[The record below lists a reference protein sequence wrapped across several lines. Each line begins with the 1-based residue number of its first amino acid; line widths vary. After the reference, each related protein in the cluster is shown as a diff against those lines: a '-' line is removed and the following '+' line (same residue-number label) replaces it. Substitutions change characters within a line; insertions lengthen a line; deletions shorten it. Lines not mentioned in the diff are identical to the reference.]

1 MLKLAFRISPA
12 LLLVVLLVMVL
23 ASVSL
28 APALVVAQ
36 NPPPPYDPRPLCSD
50 RTGATSPI
58 VRYDIPFG
66 TVTSGGVY
74 CRVLVQNGQYLVNAA
89 QIGSQTAINLGI
101 TQAVDVFAILTNG
114 STITTFNNSF
124 KVCLIGTGG
133 LFFLDANQSP
143 RQLVQITG
151 LDEGGYTCGTLSS
164 AGTLVLASSVP
175 ASSNPAATA
184 VPVTVGPGTPQPTG
198 TVSAAGITATFPL
211 GTCSVTIS
219 RTVRLREEPTTT
231 SKILTRLAYNTT
243 WQATERIPG
252 WFRVVWQDTQG
263 WVSSDY
269 VRATGSCG
277 R

>member
-1 MLKLAFRISPA
+1 MLRLAFRISPA

-28 APALVVAQ
+28 APTLVVAQ
-36 NPPPPYDPRPLCSD
+36 NPTATYDPRPLCAD

-211 GTCSVTIS
+211 GTCSVTVS
-219 RTVRLREEPTTT
+219 RTVRLREEPTTS

>member
-1 MLKLAFRISPA
+1 
-12 LLLVVLLVMVL
+12 
-23 ASVSL
+23 
-28 APALVVAQ
+28 
-36 NPPPPYDPRPLCSD
+36 
-50 RTGATSPI
+50 
-58 VRYDIPFG
+58 
-66 TVTSGGVY
+66 
-74 CRVLVQNGQYLVNAA
+74 
-89 QIGSQTAINLGI
+89 
-101 TQAVDVFAILTNG
+101 
-114 STITTFNNSF
+114 
-124 KVCLIGTGG
+124 
-133 LFFLDANQSP
+133 
-143 RQLVQITG
+143 
-151 LDEGGYTCGTLSS
+151 
-164 AGTLVLASSVP
+164 LASSVP

-211 GTCSVTIS
+211 GTCSVTVS
-219 RTVRLREEPTTT
+219 RTVRLREEPTTS